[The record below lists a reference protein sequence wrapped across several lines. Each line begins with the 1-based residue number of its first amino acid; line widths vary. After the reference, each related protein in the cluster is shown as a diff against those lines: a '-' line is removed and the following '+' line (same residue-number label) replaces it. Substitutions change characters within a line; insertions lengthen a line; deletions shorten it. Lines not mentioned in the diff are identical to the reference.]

1 MPAALLSSLLREITD
16 FPKVPRVAVADAA
29 AAALEVKGREF
40 NLVNLEK
47 ERKWYDRHVQETFF
61 SSHSTPFY
69 SFLESREKSFL
80 FSLISS
86 VSIFNPAYAVLLL
99 GNLGFHYNYY
109 QRASL

>member
-29 AAALEVKGREF
+29 ALEVKGREF

-47 ERKWYDRHVQETFF
+47 ERKWYDRHVEETFF
-61 SSHSTPFY
+61 FHPTPFY